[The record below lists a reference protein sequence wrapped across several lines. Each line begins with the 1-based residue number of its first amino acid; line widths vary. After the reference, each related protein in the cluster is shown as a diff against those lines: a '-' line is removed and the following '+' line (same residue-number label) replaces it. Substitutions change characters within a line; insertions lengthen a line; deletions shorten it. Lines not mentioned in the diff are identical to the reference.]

1 MRNKTQQITVS
12 AKVKTKQL
20 KKALATIE
28 KLNKALEKADSLLNE
43 LVQEE
48 IVVDVITRYV
58 QR

>member
-28 KLNKALEKADSLLNE
+28 KLNKALEKANLL
-43 LVQEE
+43 LKVKSK
-48 IVVDVITRYV
+48 
-58 QR
+58 

>member
-12 AKVKTKQL
+12 ARVKTKQL

-43 LVQEE
+43 LAQEE

>member
-43 LVQEE
+43 LAQEE

>member
-12 AKVKTKQL
+12 SKVKTKQL

-43 LVQEE
+43 LAQEE

>member
-1 MRNKTQQITVS
+1 MNKTQQITVS

-43 LVQEE
+43 LAQEE